1 MVPETGVEPA
11 SLAAH
16 GPKPC
21 VSANST
27 TRALTFIHC
36 TAAGSGF
43 NLLTAILR
51 REHVV
56 RFAVLVHAGE

>member
-27 TRALTFIHC
+27 TRAHTFIHC

-43 NLLTAILR
+43 NLLTACSKR
-51 REHVV
+51 SGV
-56 RFAVLVHAGE
+56 GCT